1 MGITNEWAQLRAWRH
16 GVRHTTLNPEG
27 PGAVRIHL
35 VPPRYRPGGKAP
47 YVVILNGYYVLPLG
61 YAWAVLLENFID
73 EEYEGRVSGFSSKG
87 MYVKLNNSIE
97 GVIYFTNLNDDYYI
111 YDEEHYS
118 LVGRD
123 FGRRFTMGDKINIKV
138 I

>member
-73 EEYEGRVSGFSSKG
+73 EVDRYDGRPMGEAEMTKVSSET
-87 MYVKLNNSIE
+87 V
-97 GVIYFTNLNDDYYI
+97 
-111 YDEEHYS
+111 
-118 LVGRD
+118 
-123 FGRRFTMGDKINIKV
+123 RRSRPHISRLRTPFATPCA
-138 I
+138 